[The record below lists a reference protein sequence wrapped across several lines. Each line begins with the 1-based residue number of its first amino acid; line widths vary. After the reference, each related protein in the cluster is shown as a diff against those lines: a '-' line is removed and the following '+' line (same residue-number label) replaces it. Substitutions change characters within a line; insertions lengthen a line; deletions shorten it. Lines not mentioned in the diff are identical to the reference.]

1 MAIRS
6 TVLATGAVLALATL
20 SGQAAT
26 VQPVSYDTPNGDG
39 QAHAGS
45 YNYWDL
51 AYDGSGSSTT
61 DRAALT
67 GGLGDLTDGVIATQN
82 WHQVENSSGTGPYV
96 GWREMDPTLTFHY
109 DQAVHLTSITLYA
122 DDADGLGGVYA
133 PGGLTLNGTTYSF
146 ADPLGLAPN
155 VFTVSGLDLTA
166 QDFTFTINRRFPASW
181 IFVSE
186 ITTTAAAVPE
196 PSTAAL
202 ALLGLTSL
210 GLGYRRR
217 NPKAAG

>member
-6 TVLATGAVLALATL
+6 IVLATGAVLALATV
-20 SGQAAT
+20 SVQAAT
-26 VQPVSYDTPNGDG
+26 VLPVSYDTPNGDG
-39 QAHAGS
+39 RAHGGS

-51 AYDGSGSSTT
+51 AYDGNGSTTT

-82 WHQVENSSGTGPYV
+82 WNQVENSSGTGPYV

-109 DQAVHLTSITLYA
+109 NQTVHLTSITLYA
-122 DDADGLGGVYA
+122 DDADGLGAVYA

-155 VFTVSGLDLTA
+155 TFTVSGLDVTA

-181 IFVSE
+181 TFVSE

-196 PSTAAL
+196 PSTTAL

-210 GLGYRRR
+210 GLGYRKR
-217 NPKAAG
+217 NPKAPG